1 MGEGKTGRLKCAGCG
16 KEQRDGE
23 TFWKHNGKWYCLSC
37 YVELTGEDPYREYY
51 EYYEGDEEP
60 DWLEENW
67 WFKVIASG

>member
-1 MGEGKTGRLKCAGCG
+1 LPDAERLKCAGCG

-23 TFWKHNGKWYCLSC
+23 AFWKHNGKWYCLSC

-67 WFKVIASG
+67 WFKVLVDA